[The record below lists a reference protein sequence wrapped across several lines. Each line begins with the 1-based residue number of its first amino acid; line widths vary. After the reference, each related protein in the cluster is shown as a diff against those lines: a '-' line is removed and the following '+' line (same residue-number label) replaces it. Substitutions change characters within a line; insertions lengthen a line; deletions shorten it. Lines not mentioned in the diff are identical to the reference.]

1 MGKHPDNEIIRENHV
16 SSKETIV
23 CLPYDIY
30 EIYAFYCSRYTDI
43 KYKDFLNLGYE
54 EFSIKLN
61 SIPENEPLYKVFKS
75 RAININSIKDK
86 EEKKYWKELK
96 RVNKIPD
103 IYLPTQEINRNIKDI
118 LKERGIKDVK

>member
-1 MGKHPDNEIIRENHV
+1 M
-16 SSKETIV
+16 
-23 CLPYDIY
+23 PYDIND
-30 EIYAFYCSRYTDI
+30 IYAFYCSRYGNI
-43 KYKDFLNLGYE
+43 SYKDFINLGYE

-61 SIPENEPLYKVFKS
+61 SIPESEPLYKVFKS